1 MFGVEKKLV
10 EKWKDATGFWEL
22 KATSGAKTIG
32 GLEDVSFISLKS
44 SINRFGDNT

>member
-1 MFGVEKKLV
+1 MFGVEEKLV

-22 KATSGAKTIG
+22 KATSG

-44 SINRFGDNT
+44 LIIRYGDNT